1 MILRL
6 NPKLVGDLGKLE
18 TVKSGHNLE
27 PAARG
32 WITKDRSAAGHI
44 GSPQL
49 ATAEKGE
56 AIFQTFTEDVVNL
69 LERVVRWDGKS
80 WND

>member
-1 MILRL
+1 
-6 NPKLVGDLGKLE
+6 VGDYRAAA
-18 TVKSGHNLE
+18 TVEAGTPFT
-27 PAARG
+27 PATRG
-32 WITKDRSAAGHI
+32 WITRERSTPGHI

-56 AIFQTFTEDVVNL
+56 HLFTAFAADVAAL

-80 WND
+80 WNG